1 MFRCTGFYP
10 LFWRELAFGIW
21 QFAPPSAPYDRIVFT
36 GHLQGRHGQSID
48 TLPVRGD
55 HSLRLFGEVTALDNS
70 IRNMSKTDEYG
81 YDYEF
86 LFKVVLIGDSSVG
99 KSNLLS
105 RFSKNEFNPDSKA
118 TIGVEFATKTVELNG
133 KKVKAQIWDTAGQE
147 RYRAITAAYYRGAAG
162 ALVVYDITNSDSY
175 ENVSKWLK
183 EMRENADSNI
193 VIALVGNKSD
203 LSHARAVPTEE
214 AQNFAT
220 EHNLLFTETSALTAD
235 NVDHTFNQLIQN
247 IYEMMSKTKFDVN
260 DGNGSGAG
268 DVGKGKTIQLTPAPK
283 DKKISKNSNCC

>member
-1 MFRCTGFYP
+1 
-10 LFWRELAFGIW
+10 
-21 QFAPPSAPYDRIVFT
+21 
-36 GHLQGRHGQSID
+36 
-48 TLPVRGD
+48 
-55 HSLRLFGEVTALDNS
+55 
-70 IRNMSKTDEYG
+70 MSKTDEYG
-81 YDYEF
+81 FDYEF
-86 LFKVVLIGDSSVG
+86 LYKVVLIGDSSVG

-105 RFSKNEFNPDSKA
+105 RFSKDEFNPDSKA
-118 TIGVEFATKTVELNG
+118 TIGVEFATKTVVINE

-260 DGNGSGAG
+260 DGSGTGAG

>member
-1 MFRCTGFYP
+1 MP
-10 LFWRELAFGIW
+10 KA
-21 QFAPPSAPYDRIVFT
+21 
-36 GHLQGRHGQSID
+36 
-48 TLPVRGD
+48 
-55 HSLRLFGEVTALDNS
+55 
-70 IRNMSKTDEYG
+70 DEYG

-105 RFSKNEFNPDSKA
+105 RFTKNEFNPDSKA
-118 TIGVEFATKTVELNG
+118 TIGVEFATASLDIDG

-183 EMRENADSNI
+183 EMKDNSDANI

-203 LSHARAVPTEE
+203 LGHLRAVPTEE

-220 EHNLLFTETSALTAD
+220 EHNLLFTETSAFTAD
-235 NVDHTFNQLIQN
+235 NVDHTFKQLIQN
-247 IYEMMSKTKFDVN
+247 IYEMVSKTKFDIN
-260 DGNGSGAG
+260 DENNNSANEI
-268 DVGKGKTIQLTPAPK
+268 GKGKTIQLTPAPK
-283 DKKISKNSNCC
+283 DKKVSKNSNCC

>member
-1 MFRCTGFYP
+1 
-10 LFWRELAFGIW
+10 
-21 QFAPPSAPYDRIVFT
+21 
-36 GHLQGRHGQSID
+36 
-48 TLPVRGD
+48 
-55 HSLRLFGEVTALDNS
+55 
-70 IRNMSKTDEYG
+70 MSKADEYG

-99 KSNLLS
+99 KTNLLS
-105 RFSKNEFNPDSKA
+105 RFTRNEFNADSKA
-118 TIGVEFATKTVELNG
+118 TIGVEFATRTLEVDG
-133 KKVKAQIWDTAGQE
+133 KKIKAQIWDTAGQE

-183 EMRENADSNI
+183 EMKDNADSNM

-203 LSHARAVPTEE
+203 LGHLRAVPTEE

-220 EHNLLFTETSALTAD
+220 EHNLLFTETSALSAD
-235 NVDHTFNQLIQN
+235 NVDHTFTQLVQN
-247 IYEMMSKTKFDVN
+247 IYEMVSKTKFDIN
-260 DGNGSGAG
+260 DENGSNSN
-268 DVGKGKTIQLTPAPK
+268 DVAKGKTIQLTPAPK